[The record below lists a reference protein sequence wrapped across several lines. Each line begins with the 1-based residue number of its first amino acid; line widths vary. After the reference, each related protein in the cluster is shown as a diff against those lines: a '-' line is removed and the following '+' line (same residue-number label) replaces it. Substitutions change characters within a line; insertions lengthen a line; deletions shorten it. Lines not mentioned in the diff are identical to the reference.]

1 MIREK
6 EKEKEHKVEAMV
18 SFINEYLKGHTFS
31 IVENRRELYKGVTT
45 VELGSLDCLR
55 SWLYT
60 DAVF

>member
-1 MIREK
+1 VIREK

-55 SWLYT
+55 S
-60 DAVF
+60 